1 MTVLLTNDYTPK
13 LCDFGLTEL
22 KGKTSA
28 SSAST
33 ITAVNDDDNSMK
45 MCGGTPSYMAPELL
59 DLKNTISSKTDCYS
73 FGILLVSFLKLK
85 VPVPIQIKSTN
96 QHIILYLF

>member
-1 MTVLLTNDYTPK
+1 MTSDYTPK

-33 ITAVNDDDNSMK
+33 ITVVNDGDNSMK
-45 MCGGTPSYMAPELL
+45 MSGGTPSYMAPELL
-59 DLKNTISSKTDCYS
+59 DLENTISSKTDCYS
-73 FGILLVSFLKLK
+73 FGILLVSFFLGFSKLQ
-85 VPVPIQIKSTN
+85 VPVPIQLKSTN
-96 QHIILYLF
+96 WY